1 VRGESRR
8 GSAATWLIA
17 LALPACA
24 AFAPRVQGQ
33 TDILAW
39 QATDLSLERK
49 TFNTQSY
56 WLYSFNLLVRE
67 IRGAAVT
74 FNEIETTTY
83 QPGIGPWTGKYRGSW
98 RLEAGDQFRIPLES
112 SIVCHPTSG
121 GTCLGTNVPI
131 PLWRITMGG
140 TDDNGRPVRTITDLS
155 LPPDPPSP
163 PQTTSTSVRGI
174 DLVPP
179 KKP

>member
-1 VRGESRR
+1 MRR
-8 GSAATWLIA
+8 SWLATGLIV
-17 LALPACA
+17 LTLPACA

-33 TDILAW
+33 TDILGW
-39 QATDLSLERK
+39 QATDL
-49 TFNTQSY
+49 SY

-74 FNEIETTTY
+74 FNEIETTVY
-83 QPGIGPWTGKYRGSW
+83 QPGIGPWTGKYLGSW
-98 RLEAGDQFRIPLES
+98 RLEAGDQFRIPLQS
-112 SIVCHPTSG
+112 SIVCHPVAG

-131 PLWRITMGG
+131 PLWRITLGG
-140 TDDNGRPVRTITDLS
+140 TEDNGRPVRTILDLS

-163 PQTTSTSVRGI
+163 PQTTSTSIRGI

>member
-1 VRGESRR
+1 MRR
-8 GSAATWLIA
+8 SWLATGLIV
-17 LALPACA
+17 LTLPACA

-74 FNEIETTTY
+74 FNEIETTIY

-98 RLEAGDQFRIPLES
+98 RLEAGDQFSIPLES
-112 SIVCHPTSG
+112 STPVIRPRG
-121 GTCLGTNVPI
+121 VPVSARTF
-131 PLWRITMGG
+131 PSLCGQ
-140 TDDNGRPVRTITDLS
+140 VRWE
-155 LPPDPPSP
+155 
-163 PQTTSTSVRGI
+163 
-174 DLVPP
+174 
-179 KKP
+179 